1 MEAIL
6 RRDRQTGWVRG
17 LAGGVALCVAL
28 TIAVPSGALAQC
40 STGDSCTIVRP
51 DGKGI
56 IGLGLIG
63 AELGLIIPAIA
74 GIRDEW
80 WPYLVFPLIG
90 AVGGGIGGYFV
101 EQATQP
107 FDAEVDVALM
117 AIGMVLIVPTIVGT
131 LALTAYQPPTEASDS
146 DEDYEP
152 EDISTSEDSVEATHD
167 ESAPTDAAPA
177 EGGSEFDESGS
188 TSSTTSLR
196 EGSRRE
202 GSREDAASRMRAMMA
217 GGRGIVRFVL
227 GESGGDRMS
236 LAVPMI
242 YSASS
247 YTAEER
253 ARMLLN
259 PQSDLIVPVVSAT
272 F

>member
-1 MEAIL
+1 M
-6 RRDRQTGWVRG
+6 
-17 LAGGVALCVAL
+17 AL

-131 LALTAYQPPTEASDS
+131 LALTAYQPPTEAADS

-188 TSSTTSLR
+188 TSGST
-196 EGSRRE
+196 SR
-202 GSREDAASRMRAMMA
+202 REDAASRMRAMMA

>member
-1 MEAIL
+1 M

-17 LAGGVALCVAL
+17 LLAAVAVA
-28 TIAVPSGALAQC
+28 TAVTVAVPSGASAQC
-40 STGDSCTIVRP
+40 AATAMNCTLVRP

-74 GIRDEW
+74 GVRDEW
-80 WPYLVFPLIG
+80 WPYVVFPLIG
-90 AVGGGIGGYFV
+90 AVGGAIGGWAV
-101 EQATQP
+101 EQNTQADP
-107 FDAEVDVALM
+107 EVDVALM
-117 AIGMVLIVPTIVGT
+117 AVGMVLIVPTIVGT
-131 LALTAYQPPTEASDS
+131 LALTAYQPPPESAEA

-152 EDISTSEDSVEATHD
+152 EDIIPEDSVEAVHD
-167 ESAPTDAAPA
+167 GSGDTAPADEAAPA
-177 EGGSEFDESGS
+177 EGGSSDEFGGA
-188 TSSTTSLR
+188 TSRHETENVT
-196 EGSRRE
+196 
-202 GSREDAASRMRAMMA
+202 RMRSMLA
-217 GGRGIVRFVL
+217 GGRGLLRFVL
-227 GESGGDRMS
+227 GEPGGAQA
-236 LAVPMI
+236 LLGLPLP

-259 PQSDLIVPVVSAT
+259 PSTDFIVPVVSAT

>member
-1 MEAIL
+1 
-6 RRDRQTGWVRG
+6 
-17 LAGGVALCVAL
+17 VAL

>member
-1 MEAIL
+1 M
-6 RRDRQTGWVRG
+6 
-17 LAGGVALCVAL
+17 AL

-131 LALTAYQPPTEASDS
+131 LALTAYQPPTEAAES

-152 EDISTSEDSVEATHD
+152 EDISGSEDTVEATQD
-167 ESAPTDAAPA
+167 EPAPEAAPA
-177 EGGSEFDESGS
+177 ESSGGEFDESGAS
-188 TSSTTSLR
+188 TSR
-196 EGSRRE
+196 
-202 GSREDAASRMRAMMA
+202 REDAASRMRAMMA

-259 PQSDLIVPVVSAT
+259 PQADLIVPVVSAT

>member
-1 MEAIL
+1 
-6 RRDRQTGWVRG
+6 
-17 LAGGVALCVAL
+17 VAL

-177 EGGSEFDESGS
+177 ESGSGGEFDESGS
-188 TSSTTSLR
+188 TSGTTSR
-196 EGSRRE
+196 
-202 GSREDAASRMRAMMA
+202 REDAASRMRAMMA